1 MKGFKKMLFG
11 EKMPD
16 KQDPKYKERYER
28 DVAAGRKFAKTLR
41 IDKAAAKVQKF
52 ADIHRTLFLVI
63 VFSFVAFIFGF
74 NIFRIVKVYNR
85 GEERRTAT
93 ELQDSLLKARH
104 DRLVSPIGVSGVGIS
119 FGADR
124 IFDVLNQLDLY
135 PKEAVNGTQLLFINF
150 GEKEAAFSMN
160 VLTEVR
166 AAGIRAEIFP
176 DASKMKKQMGY
187 ANSKAIPFVALVGEN
202 EMNEGKV
209 TLKNMETGEQKMV
222 TPQEL
227 VSELK

>member
-52 ADIHRTLFLVI
+52 ADIHRTLF
-63 VFSFVAFIFGF
+63 GF

-104 DRLVSPIGVSGVGIS
+104 DRLVSPIQKS
-119 FGADR
+119 D
-124 IFDVLNQLDLY
+124 N
-135 PKEAVNGTQLLFINF
+135 PKI
-150 GEKEAAFSMN
+150 KE
-160 VLTEVR
+160 
-166 AAGIRAEIFP
+166 
-176 DASKMKKQMGY
+176 Q
-187 ANSKAIPFVALVGEN
+187 
-202 EMNEGKV
+202 
-209 TLKNMETGEQKMV
+209 
-222 TPQEL
+222 
-227 VSELK
+227 